1 MSGVR
6 QLAHAAA
13 ILAAIE
19 AGERP
24 NLVLVQN
31 PSDDPTLLRL
41 IAVCETHGIALR
53 RESENDLRRM
63 SQTSPPA
70 QALALLGRNPA
81 ASLEAALALNGAF
94 WLLSGMTYPG
104 NVGFALRCAEVS
116 GADAVAVD
124 ASFAPQERDQAL
136 RFSMRANRFMPVF
149 WEESLHV
156 VELARRA
163 GRFVVALEDVGA
175 CAPWEVDLTQPVL
188 CVVGGERHGVM
199 QEILKQSD
207 AIVRIPM
214 AGFIPSYNLQA
225 AVTTLAIER
234 LRQLALRTTQS
245 AR

>member
-6 QLAHAAA
+6 QLAHAAT
-13 ILAAIE
+13 ILATIE
-19 AGERP
+19 AGEQP
-24 NLVLVQN
+24 SLVLVQN

-41 IAVCETHGIALR
+41 ISVCEEHGIPLR

-63 SQTSPPA
+63 SQVSPPA
-70 QALALLGRNPA
+70 QALALFGRDPA
-81 ASLEAALALNGAF
+81 ASLEATLSRDGMF

-116 GADAVAVD
+116 GADGIAID
-124 ASFAPQERDQAL
+124 ASFSPQERDQAL

-149 WEESLHV
+149 WEESLRV
-156 VELARRA
+156 LELARKA

-175 CAPWEVDLTQPVL
+175 CAPWEVDLTKPVL

-199 QEILKQSD
+199 QEILKRSD

-234 LRQLALRTTQS
+234 LRQLAQQKP
-245 AR
+245 

>member
-19 AGERP
+19 AGEHP

-41 IAVCETHGIALR
+41 IAVCEARGIALR

-70 QALALLGRNPA
+70 LALALLGRNPA
-81 ASLEAALALNGAF
+81 ASLEEALALDGAF

-104 NVGFALRCAEVS
+104 NVGFALRCVEVA

-124 ASFAPQERDQAL
+124 ASFSPQERDQAL

-149 WEESLHV
+149 WEESLRV

-234 LRQLALRTTQS
+234 LRQLALRTSQ
-245 AR
+245 